1 MKEYI
6 ELFVAFAKVG
16 ALTFGGGY
24 AMLPVLQREVSEK
37 KKWATEEEL
46 MDYYIKGPRYN
57 KIALVHGDMKYKPEF
72 ARTLQSKLGDNGNS
86 AKVIC
91 VNEDTKIYF

>member
-1 MKEYI
+1 
-6 ELFVAFAKVG
+6 
-16 ALTFGGGY
+16 
-24 AMLPVLQREVSEK
+24 
-37 KKWATEEEL
+37 

-72 ARTLQSKLGDNGNS
+72 AKALQNKLGDNGNS
-86 AKVIC
+86 AKVVC